1 MKQNETN
8 ETDLGE
14 KGEKGETNFH
24 CIFCDYNCCLKF
36 SYDRHLLTA
45 KHIKHSI

>member
-36 SYDRHLLTA
+36 SYDRSLL
-45 KHIKHSI
+45 